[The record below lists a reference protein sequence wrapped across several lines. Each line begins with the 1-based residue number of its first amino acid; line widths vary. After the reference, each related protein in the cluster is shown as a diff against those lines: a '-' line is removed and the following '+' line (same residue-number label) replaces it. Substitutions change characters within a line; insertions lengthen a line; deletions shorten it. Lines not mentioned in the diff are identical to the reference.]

1 MNFSGSNGPSFHLY
15 EQYFLETQNS
25 STQAETIPHYKV
37 ILKHGLYYKTIQRDL
52 VFNGKLDSVKLIEI
66 VKTERMIIRGYTSK
80 TTFVSNDVDSIEVMV
95 KLKTYRPGDVE
106 YHL

>member
-1 MNFSGSNGPSFHLY
+1 MVS
-15 EQYFLETQNS
+15 
-25 STQAETIPHYKV
+25 I
-37 ILKHGLYYKTIQRDL
+37 ILHIR
-52 VFNGKLDSVKLIEI
+52 I